1 MRIEVLGTF
10 CVRVEGRPV
19 SLTSRREVLI
29 LTALALSASK
39 TASMEH
45 CIDVI
50 WPEDPPATSRQQVQN
65 CAAVLRRRFRQLT
78 GRDVL
83 ERWGTGYK
91 LVGEVCVVDA
101 AVFEQ
106 LAHEGRAAQQHGDH
120 STAISRYRQ
129 ALRIWQGDPILDADP
144 GPLYPEL
151 VRLSELRWAVYEDCI
166 ELEQPYGLDAARLA
180 ELRSLVERMP
190 TRERLV
196 ASLMRGLAASGRT
209 IEALDAYQV
218 MRQRLVEEFG
228 MEPGHMINAVHAEV
242 LGQAM
247 PSAPALSQQGLL
259 DEALT
264 ALAQLDAVRANLQAA
279 IRGLTA
285 EYAIIN
291 PQTRGAFGTARTG
304 SGRDAFLSAVPG
316 SRSPR

>member
-39 TASMEH
+39 AASMEH

-50 WPEDPPATSRQQVQN
+50 WPADPPATSRQQVQN

-83 ERWGTGYK
+83 ERWGTGYR

-106 LAHEGRAAQQHGDH
+106 LAQEGRAAQRQGDH

-129 ALRIWQGDPILDADP
+129 ALQVWQGDPVLDADP

-151 VRLSELRWAVYEDCI
+151 VRLVELRWAVYEDCI
-166 ELEQPYGLDAARLA
+166 ELEQQYGLDAARLA

-218 MRQRLVEEFG
+218 MRQRLVEDFG

-242 LGQAM
+242 LGQVRHT
-247 PSAPALSQQGLL
+247 APALPHHGLL

-291 PQTRGAFGTARTG
+291 SQARTALSAAG
-304 SGRDAFLSAVPG
+304 SASGRDVPVSAGPG
-316 SRSPR
+316 RHWPR